1 MYKLI
6 ISPLRYSAI
15 VHASHLLDNKSVLI
29 TVANGL
35 EEPNIY
41 ELCLDAK
48 KTQKRFEVEKAY
60 KIFGIRQLYCF
71 NQDMNNIDYEFV
83 LLKLNL
89 MLTIT
94 PFTHVCYE
102 DSKDRILT
110 DVFEKTAGA
119 TNKIVYT
126 DDPDSSLAYELTD
139 EEIERK
145 LDAIQRM
152 PTIRKKLLYLQEPHI
167 EYIKRTV

>member
-15 VHASHLLDNKSVLI
+15 VHASHLLDNRSVLI
-29 TVANGL
+29 TLADGM

-48 KTQKRFEVEKAY
+48 RTQKRFEVEKAY

-71 NQDMNNIDYEFV
+71 NQNMNNIDYEFV

-89 MLTIT
+89 MLAIT
-94 PFTHVCYE
+94 PFTHLCYE
-102 DSKDRILT
+102 DLEDPLLIEIFKQ
-110 DVFEKTAGA
+110 VGEG
-119 TNKIVYT
+119 TNKVVYT
-126 DDPDSSLAYELTD
+126 SDPENSLSYELND

-152 PTIRKKLLYLQEPHI
+152 PTIRKKLLYMQEPNI
-167 EYIKRTV
+167 EYLRRTI

>member
-1 MYKLI
+1 M
-6 ISPLRYSAI
+6 
-15 VHASHLLDNKSVLI
+15 
-29 TVANGL
+29 

-48 KTQKRFEVEKAY
+48 RTQKRFEVEKAY

-71 NQDMNNIDYEFV
+71 NQDMNNIDYEFI
-83 LLKLNL
+83 LMKLNL

-102 DSKDRILT
+102 DFEDRALT
-110 DVFEKTAGA
+110 DIFEKTAGA
-119 TNKIVYT
+119 ANKIIYT
-126 DDPDSSLAYELTD
+126 SDPENSLAYELTD

-145 LDAIQRM
+145 LDAIQKM
-152 PTIRKKLLYLQEPHI
+152 STIRKKLLYMQEPHI
-167 EYIKRTV
+167 EYIQRSV

>member
-6 ISPLRYSAI
+6 ISPLRYSAL

-29 TVANGL
+29 TVANGM

-41 ELCLDAK
+41 ELCLEAK
-48 KTQKRFEVEKAY
+48 RIQKRFEVEKAY

-71 NQDMNNIDYEFV
+71 NQDMSNIDYQFV
-83 LLKLNL
+83 LLKLTL

-94 PFTHVCYE
+94 PFTHICYE
-102 DSKDRILT
+102 DTEDRMLADIFKK
-110 DVFEKTAGA
+110 VGGE
-119 TNKIVYT
+119 TNKIIYT
-126 DDPDSSLAYELTD
+126 DDSTNSLAYELNSD
-139 EEIERK
+139 QIELK

-152 PTIRKKLLYLQEPHI
+152 PSIRKKLLYIQDPNL
-167 EYIKRTV
+167 EYLRRTV

>member
-6 ISPLRYSAI
+6 ISPFRYSAI

-29 TVANGL
+29 TIANGM

-41 ELCLDAK
+41 ELCLDART
-48 KTQKRFEVEKAY
+48 TQKKFEVEKAY

-71 NQDMNNIDYEFV
+71 NQNMNNIDYEFI
-83 LLKLNL
+83 LMKLNL

-94 PFTHVCYE
+94 PFTHLCYE
-102 DSKDRILT
+102 DLEDSLLVEIFKQ
-110 DVFEKTAGA
+110 VGEG
-119 TNKIVYT
+119 TNRVVYT
-126 DDPDSSLAYELTD
+126 NDPENSLAYELTD

-145 LDAIQRM
+145 LNAIQRM
-152 PTIRKKLLYLQEPHI
+152 PTIRKKLLYMQEPNI
-167 EYIKRTV
+167 EYIKRTI

>member
-15 VHASHLLDNKSVLI
+15 VNASHLLDNKSVLI
-29 TVANGL
+29 TIANGM

-48 KTQKRFEVEKAY
+48 RVQKRFEVEKAY

-94 PFTHVCYE
+94 PFTHMCYE
-102 DSKDRILT
+102 DFEDRLLVEIL
-110 DVFEKTAGA
+110 EKVGEGA
-119 TNKIVYT
+119 NKIIYT
-126 DDPDSSLAYELTD
+126 KDPTNSLAYELTD

-145 LDAIQRM
+145 LNAIQRM
-152 PTIRKKLLYLQEPHI
+152 PTIRKKLLYIQEPNI
-167 EYIKRTV
+167 EYIRRAV

>member
-1 MYKLI
+1 MYKLV

-15 VHASHLLDNKSVLI
+15 VHASHLLDNRSVLI
-29 TVANGL
+29 TIANGL
-35 EEPNIY
+35 EEPNIQ
-41 ELCLDAK
+41 ELCLEARRV
-48 KTQKRFEVEKAY
+48 QKRFEVEKAY

-71 NQDMNNIDYEFV
+71 NQDIHNIDYQFV

-89 MLTIT
+89 MLVIT

-102 DSKDRILT
+102 DSEDRALT
-110 DVFEKTAGA
+110 EIIDKVGEGA
-119 TNKIVYT
+119 NRIVYT
-126 DDPDSSLAYELTD
+126 ADTENSLAYELSED
-139 EEIERK
+139 EIELK

-152 PTIRKKLLYLQEPHI
+152 PTIRKKLLYLQNPHL